1 MWSHGQPADQ
11 AVALI
16 DLVDVGSETSSR
28 CGFGNQ
34 ENFKVFE
41 ELWPGVDKTGERRNV
56 DGCIKNIKP
65 LERWYMS
72 LKGHCSA
79 NLSIASRNKIGKI
92 IAMSCP
98 RI

>member
-41 ELWPGVDKTGERRNV
+41 YLTVTDGLSTSLPPGFVGD
-56 DGCIKNIKP
+56 
-65 LERWYMS
+65 L
-72 LKGHCSA
+72 
-79 NLSIASRNKIGKI
+79 I
-92 IAMSCP
+92 IRSYT
-98 RI
+98 